1 MLKQMLLS
9 TVVVTFGLA
18 GPASAQ
24 EPATPAQPQLQS
36 QKPAQQVQIGRSVSD
51 FTANFDR
58 AARTMR
64 PSPLA
69 PGSAEVP

>member
-1 MLKQMLLS
+1 MLKQMLLG
-9 TVVVTFGLA
+9 TVVVAFGLA
-18 GPASAQ
+18 CPANAQ
-24 EPATPAQPQLQS
+24 EPTAPAQPQLQS
-36 QKPAQQVQIGRSVSD
+36 QKPAQQVQISHSVSD